1 VRAVETMMCPLCRQG
16 ETQPGTTTVTL
27 QRDALT
33 FVAKDVPAMV
43 CANCGEEYL
52 DASTTAQ
59 VLRMAEEAA
68 ASGVQV
74 GVRAFRAA

>member
-1 VRAVETMMCPLCRQG
+1 MMCSICRQG

-27 QRDALT
+27 ERGALT

-52 DASTTAQ
+52 DSSTTEQ

-68 ASGVQV
+68 AAGVQV
-74 GVRAFRAA
+74 DVRAFRAA